1 MVYLDKL
8 RSYLIVSFMSLPL
21 LFIAFTGIYG
31 LGLANIGLG
40 FLFIA
45 QVAALPI
52 TLAIIHFVCSLLI
65 RILPFLNPHLT
76 IPYNDICNLIPGT
89 IGSDTETI
97 VAPSVWIS
105 QLFLFMTYLFANAF
119 SVYTMESDNSDSP
132 LLANRKSRSLSAMI
146 IIATVTFILLLIR
159 QFVVRNCEKITGT
172 IMGMFVGVGFGIGWY
187 NLAMLCGAQNADIF
201 GIVAGIL
208 PASATAPAPTYCAAT

>member
-1 MVYLDKL
+1 
-8 RSYLIVSFMSLPL
+8 MSLPL

-40 FLFIA
+40 FLFLG
-45 QVAALPI
+45 QVVALPMA
-52 TLAIIHFVCSLLI
+52 LAITHFIFSILLY
-65 RILPFLNPHLT
+65 ILPFLNPLLT
-76 IPYNDICNLIPGT
+76 RPYNDICNLIPGT
-89 IGSDTETI
+89 IGGNGETI

-119 SVYTMESDNSDSP
+119 SVYTMESTASDTT
-132 LLANRKSRSLSAMI
+132 LVANRTSRSLSAMI
-146 IIATVTFILLLIR
+146 IIGTITFILLLLR
-159 QFVVRNCEKITGT
+159 QFVVGKCETTTGT
-172 IMGMFVGVGFGIGWY
+172 IMGMLVGVGFGIGWY

-208 PASATAPAPTYCAAT
+208 PTSATAPAPTYCAQTS